1 MKIIL
6 RGKIMNNP
14 PKIAELY
21 AQLFAHKI
29 KVENKFY
36 LNARDK
42 REKIQRRENRLSS
55 LLDRLDKK

>member
-1 MKIIL
+1 
-6 RGKIMNNP
+6 MNNP